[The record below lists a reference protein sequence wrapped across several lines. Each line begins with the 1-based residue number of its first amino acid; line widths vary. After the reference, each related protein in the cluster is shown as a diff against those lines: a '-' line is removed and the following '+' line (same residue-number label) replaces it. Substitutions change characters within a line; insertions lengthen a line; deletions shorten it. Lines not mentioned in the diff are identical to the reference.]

1 VVRLYSPEQL
11 GLPHAFTPTI
21 ESMPLVNYG
30 GGSAVDAF
38 AIQLAKKPNIHPIVA
53 VAGKDISFV
62 EFCIDRSKGDTIID
76 YRTGDEGVVQGL
88 KNTLSGLTGLH
99 AYDAISDKGSYINL
113 ATSLSRGGNIATVW
127 PADKTL
133 LPEGISV
140 SQIMVVSVHQH
151 EKNLGFVC
159 SRMIAR
165 GLQQGWF
172 KAHPYEVVPSRLN
185 GLEKALFYLKIGK
198 ASAVKYALRIGET
211 V

>member
-1 VVRLYSPEQL
+1 LTSVVRLYSPEQL

-113 ATSLSRGGNIATVW
+113 ATSLSRGGNIAIVW

-133 LPEGISV
+133 L
-140 SQIMVVSVHQH
+140 